1 MSAHTIKPLSARL
14 RRRHKILALAAKFT
28 GCMTLV
34 LTVASVI
41 YVLITEVDQ
50 IGPRTAPQHFEGN
63 AEGTSGPG
71 RQAEHPIPG
80 RNPT

>member
-1 MSAHTIKPLSARL
+1 M
-14 RRRHKILALAAKFT
+14 LALSAKFT

-41 YVLITEVDQ
+41 YVLITEVDR
-50 IGPRTAPQHFEGN
+50 IGPRTVPQYFEGE
-63 AEGTSGPG
+63 AEDRSGPG